1 MGPVSLPAKD
11 QPEAEKGTGEERE
24 GRGLFPEQSQGV
36 KIT

>member
-1 MGPVSLPAKD
+1 MGPVTLPAKN
-11 QPEAEKGTGEERE
+11 QLEAEKGASEERE